1 MTAEC
6 FISHLCPLQRGQV
19 PGTQECSTLGA
30 LLSFPTDRLPLRP
43 HSALASPPPRMLK
56 GVVRVGI
63 LAKGLV
69 LRGDHSVQLTLLCS
83 KKPTRSLLQRIQQE
97 LPRELSVRARPGQA
111 GAASI
116 PPT

>member
-1 MTAEC
+1 
-6 FISHLCPLQRGQV
+6 
-19 PGTQECSTLGA
+19 
-30 LLSFPTDRLPLRP
+30 
-43 HSALASPPPRMLK
+43 MLK

-83 KKPTRSLLQRIQQE
+83 KKPTHSLLQRIKQE
-97 LPRELSVRARPGQA
+97 LPRELSVRARPGQGLQLEDREA
-111 GAASI
+111 PQGWELAPS